1 MPAITCTSLT
11 KTFHQSPVVEDITL
25 EIEEGTLTGVMG
37 EDGAGKTTLLKLL
50 TGLLRPTSG
59 TSTLFDTDVTR
70 NPARALEGVGC
81 LVGEPAFYQEFTA
94 QKNLELFGS
103 LAQTDPGEVIDLL
116 GITFQSTRVQYL
128 PPTMKKLL
136 GIAAAF
142 LGEPKLLI
150 LDEPLALSPSNRDN
164 VKNLLKEQKEKGNTV
179 LFTTCVPTD
188 VKELAT
194 YGVILRE
201 GKAVS
206 QGVPKNLDFKGV
218 NP

>member
-11 KTFHQSPVVEDITL
+11 KIFHQSPVVEDITL
-25 EIEEGTLTGVMG
+25 EIEEGTITGVMG

-50 TGLLRPTSG
+50 TGLLKPTSG

-70 NPARALEGVGC
+70 NPAKALQGVGC

-94 QKNLELFGS
+94 QKNLELFAS

-116 GITFQSTRVQYL
+116 GITFQSTRVRYL

-142 LGEPKLLI
+142 LGKPKLLI
-150 LDEPLALSPSNRDN
+150 LDEPLALSPSNRDY
-164 VKNLLKEQKEKGNTV
+164 VKNLLKEQKEKGNTI
-179 LFTTCVPTD
+179 LFTTCVPDD

-206 QGVPKNLDFKGV
+206 QGVPKKLDFKGV